1 MLNYSNLE
9 FVLYSILEG
18 CFVADFKNCLYIY
31 IYLFINLLLNDL
43 QFILF
48 KIYGQILFYLL
59 SHPYSILQGKFLR
72 VHFSKT
78 QWLAKSRPET
88 RLKLLK
94 PVTLPALVGVSG
106 YDSRTHSWPG
116 HFNSYFTEHRS
127 PTKFL
132 GKGSC

>member
-31 IYLFINLLLNDL
+31 LFINLLLNDL

-48 KIYGQILFYLL
+48 KIYGHILFYLL

-72 VHFSKT
+72 VHFSIT
-78 QWLAKSRPET
+78 QWLAKGRPEM

-94 PVTLPALVGVSG
+94 PVALPALVGVSS

-116 HFNSYFTEHRS
+116 HFNSYFIAHRS

-132 GKGSC
+132 DKGSC